1 MIYCLMKI
9 HRQFAVTFLN
19 GLILNA
25 DKWTLST
32 SFGRQIKT
40 MLTNILHNI
49 GIIKLKNLRDKQKVS
64 LCCYVSIPIFS
75 LSDNNI

>member
-1 MIYCLMKI
+1 MKMYC
-9 HRQFAVTFLN
+9 QFAVAFLN

-25 DKWTLST
+25 DNWTLST
-32 SFGRQIKT
+32 SFGQQIKT

-64 LCCYVSIPIFS
+64 LLCYVLIPIFS
-75 LSDNNI
+75 LSDNNICGVL